1 MINKLKEW
9 IKQHQII
16 AFFILTYLTTWLLL
30 IPFLLAGDKAGE
42 NPLYGIMGLIG
53 LFAPAIITIII
64 SRIIAPVPSGNARK
78 KKRITFL
85 VAWIIATAIFTFN
98 VKTSSG
104 IASPVAIV
112 FFAIIG
118 LLPAFIFASAFS
130 KFPEVRKSLSSL
142 VKPKGHIKWY
152 LFALLFAPV
161 IKLVSIPITNQLG
174 LTVISEP
181 NQVGGLLQ
189 LVGLIA
195 VSFSYGF
202 VFAGGLNE
210 ETGWTG
216 FALSRLQ
223 ARHSPFI
230 ASIVLWF
237 FWILWHMPL
246 QIAGL
251 WNPEL
256 DSVIRAL
263 IGTFFA
269 RFIFTWLYNKTE
281 GSILPA
287 ILLHVSANVSFEFL
301 PVTHV
306 HMILE
311 ALIAVFIIFKARM
324 WEKLPSES
332 PAIYRINK
340 ETA

>member
-1 MINKLKEW
+1 
-9 IKQHQII
+9 
-16 AFFILTYLTTWLLL
+16 
-30 IPFLLAGDKAGE
+30 
-42 NPLYGIMGLIG
+42 MGLIA
-53 LFAPAIITIII
+53 LFGPAIITIII
-64 SRIIAPVPSGNARK
+64 SRIIAPVPSGETRK

-85 VAWIIATAIFTFN
+85 VVWIIATVIFTFH

-104 IASPVAIV
+104 IASPVAII
-112 FFAIIG
+112 FFAIIS

-130 KFPEVRKSLSSL
+130 KFPGVRKSLSSL
-142 VKPKGHIKWY
+142 VKPKGHVRWY
-152 LFALLFAPV
+152 LFALLYVPV
-161 IKLVSIPITNQLG
+161 IKLVSALITNQLG
-174 LTVISEP
+174 LAAISEP
-181 NQVGGLLQ
+181 DKVGGLLQ

-202 VFAGGLNE
+202 VFTGGLNE

-216 FALSRLQ
+216 FALPRLQ
-223 ARHSPFI
+223 ALYSPFI

-237 FWILWHMPL
+237 FWILWHIPL
-246 QIAGL
+246 QISGL

-256 DSVIRAL
+256 GFLIRAL

-287 ILLHVSANVSFEFL
+287 ILLHVSANVSFEFI
-301 PVTHV
+301 PTTHV
-306 HMILE
+306 DMILG
-311 ALIAVFIIFKARM
+311 ALIAVFIIFRARM
-324 WEKLPSES
+324 WEKLPAEN
-332 PAIYRINK
+332 PAIYRISE

>member
-1 MINKLKEW
+1 MNKLKEW
-9 IKQHQII
+9 IKQHQLT
-16 AFFILTYLTTWLLL
+16 AFFVLTYLTTWLLF
-30 IPFLLAGDKAGE
+30 IPFLLASASD
-42 NPLYGIMGLIG
+42 NPLCGIMGLIG
-53 LFAPAIITIII
+53 IFGPAITTIII
-64 SRIIAPVPSGNARK
+64 SRIIAPVPSGNTRK

-85 VAWIIATAIFTFN
+85 VAWIIATVIFTFN

-104 IASPVAIV
+104 IVSPVAII
-112 FFAIIG
+112 FFAIVG
-118 LLPAFIFASAFS
+118 LLPAFVLSSVFS
-130 KFPEVRKSLSSL
+130 KFPGVRKSLSSL
-142 VKPKGHIKWY
+142 LKPKGHIGWY

-161 IKLVSIPITNQLG
+161 IKLVSILITNQLG
-174 LTVISEP
+174 LAVISEP
-181 NQVGGLLQ
+181 DQVRGLLQ

-195 VSFSYGF
+195 VSFSYGL

-216 FALSRLQ
+216 FALPRLQ
-223 ARHSPFI
+223 ARYSPFI

-237 FWILWHMPL
+237 FWILWHIPM
-246 QIAGL
+246 QIAGF

-256 DSVIRAL
+256 DSFIRAL

-311 ALIAVFIIFKARM
+311 ALIAVFIIFRARM
-324 WEKLPSES
+324 WEKLPAES

-340 ETA
+340 DTT